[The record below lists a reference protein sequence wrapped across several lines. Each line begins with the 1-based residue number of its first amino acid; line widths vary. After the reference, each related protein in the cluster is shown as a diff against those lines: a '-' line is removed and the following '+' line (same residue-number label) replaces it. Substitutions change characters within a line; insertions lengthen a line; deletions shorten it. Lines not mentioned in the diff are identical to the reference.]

1 MSPPPRRPACD
12 RDLRKTPNN
21 ASGPRPFGRG
31 PLSYVRSW
39 VLDGL
44 YFLSGFVDMIFMA
57 F

>member
-1 MSPPPRRPACD
+1 MYIS
-12 RDLRKTPNN
+12 LGLMILLI
-21 ASGPRPFGRG
+21 SGALSY